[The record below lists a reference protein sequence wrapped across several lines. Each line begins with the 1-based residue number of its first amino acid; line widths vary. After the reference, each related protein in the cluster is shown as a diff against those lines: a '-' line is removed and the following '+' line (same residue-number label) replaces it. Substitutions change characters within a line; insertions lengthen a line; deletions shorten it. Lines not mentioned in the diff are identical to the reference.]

1 MFKKKI
7 LKIENFLKNS
17 IFNEFISWIFDG
29 ISSFS
34 GVKRRQ
40 LGKLVNFNLKRR
52 QHELT
57 EVRFHENDGQSVTA
71 VLDYPMILR
80 FNWWNNGRRVQLRKW
95 SEGQRFDNDCD
106 YHVFFCRFFFID
118 HFLIGGVRRHDTW
131 WAFCPSKNGLK
142 VADIFIDFPSS
153 ANEFDL
159 ILIQ

>member
-7 LKIENFLKNS
+7 LKIEKFLKNS

-80 FNWWNNGRRVQLRKW
+80 FNW
-95 SEGQRFDNDCD
+95 
-106 YHVFFCRFFFID
+106 
-118 HFLIGGVRRHDTW
+118 
-131 WAFCPSKNGLK
+131 
-142 VADIFIDFPSS
+142 
-153 ANEFDL
+153 
-159 ILIQ
+159 